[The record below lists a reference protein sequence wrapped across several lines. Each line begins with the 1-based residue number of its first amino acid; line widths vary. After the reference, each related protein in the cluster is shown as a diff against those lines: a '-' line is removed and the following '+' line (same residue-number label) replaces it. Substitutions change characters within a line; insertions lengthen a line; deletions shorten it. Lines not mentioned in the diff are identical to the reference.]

1 MWSPS
6 APPADLTVGLPGP
19 MLGRMAPEHAGGH
32 WGFCLVSSAGE
43 SLLEVKGWAQ
53 VTLPGGEAGRWS
65 SLVLALS
72 WWLGGWWK
80 DP

>member
-1 MWSPS
+1 MQEG
-6 APPADLTVGLPGP
+6 T
-19 MLGRMAPEHAGGH
+19 R
-32 WGFCLVSSAGE
+32 GFCLVSSAGE

-53 VTLPGGEAGRWS
+53 VTLLGGEAGRWS

>member
-1 MWSPS
+1 M
-6 APPADLTVGLPGP
+6 
-19 MLGRMAPEHAGGH
+19 
-32 WGFCLVSSAGE
+32 FCLVSSAGE
-43 SLLEVKGWAQ
+43 SLLEVKGWSQ
-53 VTLPGGEAGRWS
+53 VTLPGGGGEAGRWS